1 MSYSMILLGI
11 LVIIILYILYTYV
24 YMSSTVANDTT
35 DLNVGTGGTRPEKD
49 MTKMTT
55 PNSKE
60 YYYSMWI
67 YIDNNYPY
75 DVNNVIINR
84 SNYWCLVL
92 RGSKLS
98 LYNGGTISADG
109 TYNTTGDST
118 AKMPNTGNEAIVF
131 TDNFPFQKWV
141 HVVFSVSGNTIDG
154 YLDGKLVKTVSGS
167 ASSLGTDTTTKLTI
181 GNKNILGKI
190 TQINYYPMAI
200 DPQTVWQLY
209 TYGNGIYG
217 WAKYFQKYNVQME
230 ITKNSDKYY
239 NFSLL

>member
-1 MSYSMILLGI
+1 
-11 LVIIILYILYTYV
+11 
-24 YMSSTVANDTT
+24 MSSTVANDTT
-35 DLNVGTGGTRPEKD
+35 DLNVGTGGTRTSYD
-49 MTKMTT
+49 ASKMTT

-75 DVNNVIINR
+75 DADNTIINR
-84 SNYWCLVL
+84 GSFWHLVL
-92 RGSKLS
+92 KGSKLS
-98 LYNGGTISADG
+98 LYVGGTTD
-109 TYNTTGDST
+109 TTGMYTGGT
-118 AKMPNTGNEAIVF
+118 ATVGDVRTGSEQLVF

-141 HVVFSVSGNTIDG
+141 HVVFNVSGNTIDG

-167 ASSLGTDTTTKLTI
+167 ASSLGSDTATGLTI

-200 DPQTVWQLY
+200 DPQTVWQSY